1 MVGHSCSGY
10 ERYLIQQN
18 EGRFQIYAIVPTMI
32 SRAERDRLLKAD
44 VWIRISIEPTGLGL
58 YKSFAY
64 EIFKRRPSVLLAFDG
79 NSAAAN
85 LVQEAKNGREKC
97 DIYIDG
103 RCRALKAKAG
113 TLQGYVTIFGTGDDP
128 AVMVLDKHELS

>member
-1 MVGHSCSGY
+1 MGHSCSGY
-10 ERYLIQQN
+10 EGWLIRQN
-18 EGRFQIYAIVPTMI
+18 AGRFRVFSIVPTMI
-32 SRAERDRLLKAD
+32 SRAERDRLQRSGAE
-44 VWIRISIEPTGLGL
+44 IRISIEPTGLGL

-64 EIFKRRPSVLLAFDG
+64 EIFRRRPSVLLAFDG

-103 RCRALKAKAG
+103 RSRALKSKAS
-113 TLQGYVTIFGTGDDP
+113 TLQGYVKVFGPRDDV
-128 AVMVLDKHELS
+128 AEEILEKHELR